1 MTLLITH
8 PACLEHLTP
17 PGHPERPERL
27 RVIERV
33 LEHEKFMFLL
43 REQCPRPEPRLSTF
57 ERCWLG
63 GATGRVRSPWRSGQA
78 TRATYSRSDPPDQS
92 ARSARLPTRSRI
104 AAPS

>member
-43 REQCPRPEPRLSTF
+43 REQCQN
-57 ERCWLG
+57 
-63 GATGRVRSPWRSGQA
+63 GRA
-78 TRATYSRSDPPDQS
+78 
-92 ARSARLPTRSRI
+92 ARSAWQCRI
-104 AAPS
+104 GSSALADEVM

>member
-43 REQCPRPEPRLSTF
+43 REQ
-57 ERCWLG
+57 
-63 GATGRVRSPWRSGQA
+63 VREQ
-78 TRATYSRSDPPDQS
+78 T
-92 ARSARLPTRSRI
+92 
-104 AAPS
+104 

>member
-43 REQCPRPEPRLSTF
+43 REQCQN
-57 ERCWLG
+57 
-63 GATGRVRSPWRSGQA
+63 GRA
-78 TRATYSRSDPPDQS
+78 
-92 ARSARLPTRSRI
+92 ARSA
-104 AAPS
+104 

>member
-43 REQCPRPEPRLSTF
+43 REQCARADLKIIALCHPREYI
-57 ERCWLG
+57 ERIRSSVPQ
-63 GATGRVRSPWRSGQA
+63 TG
-78 TRATYSRSDPPDQS
+78 
-92 ARSARLPTRSRI
+92 
-104 AAPS
+104 

>member
-43 REQCPRPEPRLSTF
+43 REQCLRADLKIIALCHPGIHRADSL
-57 ERCWLG
+57 LG
-63 GATGRVRSPWRSGQA
+63 AADRANA
-78 TRATYSRSDPPDQS
+78 TRR
-92 ARSARLPTRSRI
+92 
-104 AAPS
+104 